1 MQQEPPDPGL
11 TEDLIKIH
19 IEKYWI
25 EKNEELEASIDFE
38 VSKRL
43 EGYTK
48 PLVDQIKLLE
58 ERLVMAEKEL
68 HELKTKNMTFGD
80 VATKTR
86 LFESGASLAA
96 PQSFTRTRSP
106 SPATRS
112 GATGSAPAP
121 RPPPRPRRPST
132 TTYTE
137 DISIDEVRRNFR
149 ECKKQIRIS
158 PITLEHIRCMYVGL
172 TNDTKPYPDSVIAT
186 GESHAEARLEAARDY
201 FTDELNME
209 EHQFAIDKV
218 EYMGNDK
225 ATMIVTMKDEK
236 FVARAFMRKAAVRN
250 NTLKVTNSWPNFSFQ
265 RRRAIFDLIVEAKS
279 HIPDSIYQARP
290 GAQDIE
296 IYEKHK
302 GGFFHSIPLNLFL
315 DMMGTTPEAIPG
327 FYKAQEKSRG
337 RNLNKR
343 GPPTP
348 EQANRAAAQ
357 RHRTGEEST
366 EEREAPTAETG
377 EDSRDTTGDTEGED
391 GSIQMDGE
399 SQTGEKTNSN
409 ES

>member
-68 HELKTKNMTFGD
+68 YELKTKKMTFGD

-96 PQSFTRTRSP
+96 PQSLTRTRTP
-106 SPATRS
+106 SPATRT
-112 GATGSAPAP
+112 GATGPAPP

-137 DISIDEVRRNFR
+137 DITIDEVRRSFR

-172 TNDTKPYPDSVIAT
+172 THDTKPYPDNVIAT

-209 EHQFAIDKV
+209 EHQFSIDKV
-218 EYMGNDK
+218 EYM
-225 ATMIVTMKDEK
+225 A
-236 FVARAFMRKAAVRN
+236 
-250 NTLKVTNSWPNFSFQ
+250 
-265 RRRAIFDLIVEAKS
+265 
-279 HIPDSIYQARP
+279 
-290 GAQDIE
+290 
-296 IYEKHK
+296 
-302 GGFFHSIPLNLFL
+302 
-315 DMMGTTPEAIPG
+315 
-327 FYKAQEKSRG
+327 
-337 RNLNKR
+337 
-343 GPPTP
+343 
-348 EQANRAAAQ
+348 
-357 RHRTGEEST
+357 
-366 EEREAPTAETG
+366 
-377 EDSRDTTGDTEGED
+377 
-391 GSIQMDGE
+391 
-399 SQTGEKTNSN
+399 
-409 ES
+409 